1 MFGGI
6 EIDEQ
11 VHIALVIES
20 IGEYGSKHCKSF
32 DPMPSAQVNDSL
44 QVQFM
49 ILNVSSANIAIVY
62 DLRKSERK

>member
-44 QVQFM
+44 QVQF
-49 ILNVSSANIAIVY
+49 NS
-62 DLRKSERK
+62 